1 VKNLISIYVI
11 LSTAILANV
20 SQATLVEN
28 YLDKNTESMFSW
40 GDKSNLNGSNV
51 SFGGYL
57 NHRQCEGNNSDILLL
72 SSYMTCFQENST
84 VLLPSKSMPFSVD
97 FNVLELPTMWH
108 SDCTYLAGEPLTRR
122 VANNQIA
129 DFLLVIE
136 NYPTNYFGQNMQI
149 TQPGTQNSTLAR
161 TFNQRSFR
169 YPFER
174 LLEDIT
180 KGDGMWLQ
188 QDLFMPI
195 ARLAENR
202 YLEKKPTN
210 PTHKTAKRRPDRLP
224 TQRRGQSYY
233 PRARDEEQAG
243 PKLVVSRITGS
254 KNHLLTH
261 GNGVPRVLISGALRY
276 RFPEFYDNR
285 GYYYKS
291 AKYILG
297 ANKRN
302 ELPTLARGLY
312 FNQQYIPNL
321 RVGVE
326 SWSAFQARDSNS
338 GKIYN
343 INKSANVN
351 IPSVTPVRSS
361 ANDWPTAA
369 TRILNGQAMLGKLAL
384 AG

>member
-1 VKNLISIYVI
+1 MKDLISIFVI
-11 LSTAILANV
+11 LSTTILTNV
-20 SQATLVEN
+20 SQGTLVEN
-28 YLDKNTESMFSW
+28 HLDKRTESLFSRR
-40 GDKSNLNGSNV
+40 DKSDLASSNV
-51 SFGGYL
+51 LFEKNL
-57 NHRQCEGNNSDILLL
+57 NHRQCEGNDIDIPLVSNYRTFYQEINAVL
-72 SSYMTCFQENST
+72 S
-84 VLLPSKSMPFSVD
+84 PSKSTSFSIEI
-97 FNVLELPTMWH
+97 NVLELPRRWQ
-108 SDCTYLAGEPLTRR
+108 SDFTCLVGEPLTRR

-202 YLEKKPTN
+202 YLGKKPTN
-210 PTHKTAKRRPDRLP
+210 LTHKTAKRRPDRLP

-361 ANDWPTAA
+361 ANDWPTAV
-369 TRILNGQAMLGKLAL
+369 TQILNGQVLSVKLAL